1 MADSKTPAA
10 APKKADPKTV
20 RYRTT
25 KAIDRLEGHVTGKR
39 YTASPDMLILAP
51 EGEFADGNAA
61 VIREAEPDAK

>member
-1 MADSKTPAA
+1 MAESKTPAA
-10 APKKADPKTV
+10 PTKPKTV

-25 KAIDRLEGHVTGKR
+25 KAIDTLEGKVTGKH

-61 VIREAEPDAK
+61 IVREADPDAQ